1 MSLRFFHIFFII
13 ASSSLALFGGVWTL
27 MQHKPVAYAA
37 ALFACSAC
45 LDLYLVWFI
54 KKSKGVSS

>member
-1 MSLRFFHIFFII
+1 MSLRAFHIVFIV
-13 ASSSLALFGGVWTL
+13 ASSALAVFGGVWVL
-27 MQHKPVAYAA
+27 LEHKPAVLAV

-54 KKSKGVSS
+54 RKSKGLRS